1 MNMSVAIGNVSGD
14 REVAFEHRKKM
25 IQRKDVS
32 DMYKK
37 QANFFQSKPPTLS
50 DLEDLL
56 TGKMEQDG
64 DTEEVA
70 DAVRVFQELEKQPKH
85 TLAFGNAPI
94 YAILGSTPEETIQ
107 LMEHVRRAALA
118 PVNPTTQDLRIAA
131 SATTRIQHAQGE
143 VALNMRKENQ
153 IELEVQ
159 RQKEIEAEALNRTVQ
174 VDFQQPN
181 SNDADMVKL
190 KQLRLFEEAV
200 AKYSFQVEMK
210 RYGFSEHR
218 SSFYRI
224 A

>member
-1 MNMSVAIGNVSGD
+1 MNMSVAIGNGSGNRD
-14 REVAFEHRKKM
+14 IAFEHRKKM

-37 QANFFQSKPPTLS
+37 QAGFSLSKSPTLS
-50 DLEDLL
+50 ELEDLL
-56 TGKMEQDG
+56 TGKMELDG
-64 DTEEVA
+64 DTLEVA
-70 DAVRVFQELEKQPKH
+70 DAVRVFQELEQQPKH

-94 YAILGSTPEETIQ
+94 HAILGSTPEETIQ

-118 PVNPTTQDLRIAA
+118 PANPTTQDLRVAA
-131 SATTRIQHAQGE
+131 SASTRIQQAQGE
-143 VALNMRKENQ
+143 VALNMRAETQ
-153 IELEVQ
+153 IELETQ
-159 RQKEIEAEALNRTVQ
+159 RQKEIEAEAINRSVQ
-174 VDFQQPN
+174 VDFQQPK

-190 KQLRLFEEAV
+190 KKLRLFEQAI

-210 RYGFSEHR
+210 RYGFSEQK